1 MVVEGRQQCFPFFIV
16 NIMNENDIVTILT
29 ELMDENVTNAK
40 KKELLK
46 KINDIMKNKDAV
58 VDKLYK
64 KLEYAEK
71 ETEI

>member
-1 MVVEGRQQCFPFFIV
+1 
-16 NIMNENDIVTILT
+16 MNENDIVTILT

-46 KINDIMKNKDAV
+46 KINDIMKNKDAL

-64 KLEYAEK
+64 KLEEAEK
-71 ETEI
+71 ETDI

>member
-1 MVVEGRQQCFPFFIV
+1 
-16 NIMNENDIVTILT
+16 MNENDIVTILT

-46 KINDIMKNKDAV
+46 KINDIMKNKDAL

-64 KLEYAEK
+64 KLEDAEK